1 MASFWNQLFEQ
12 TANTR
17 KEEASRQNRRRTLRD
32 GRMVRRVFFAVL
44 ALGCIATLMISPALA
59 DKDKSLQAQKLIDEG
74 KYKQAVQA
82 FTAVI
87 AQKPTDADGYRG
99 RAEALLMLDRYSD
112 ALSDYSRLVAYV
124 LPVNSNAV
132 SDVYA
137 SYDARLAKKPKD
149 LPALTGA
156 CFVHWWS
163 YDSQVAAD
171 LADSILLRHP
181 KSVFGKLFRGSSNLF
196 AGNNPIQAVN
206 DLDRAIQLAPCNPHV
221 RFIVSDAYTYAL
233 PDPNIAF
240 AQAMLALMEGID
252 TPRIH
257 AILASAFFA
266 FGDYNSAANELF
278 VHVDLV
284 TSDIV
289 NLAPLASATD
299 VTIHLVPRRTFS
311 IPVGAAAGDVLSIV
325 TNSPS
330 GEISDSIV
338 VLLAPDGTPVFGN
351 DDFNGFYAGFDWTVS
366 VAGTYELLVTSFESI
381 GTGQLVV
388 TRN

>member
-1 MASFWNQLFEQ
+1 MESFWNQLFEQ

-17 KEEASRQNRRRTLRD
+17 RDVASRQNRRRTLRD

-59 DKDKSLQAQKLIDEG
+59 DNDESLQAQKLINEG

-156 CFVHWWS
+156 CFVH
-163 YDSQVAAD
+163 
-171 LADSILLRHP
+171 
-181 KSVFGKLFRGSSNLF
+181 
-196 AGNNPIQAVN
+196 
-206 DLDRAIQLAPCNPHV
+206 
-221 RFIVSDAYTYAL
+221 
-233 PDPNIAF
+233 
-240 AQAMLALMEGID
+240 
-252 TPRIH
+252 
-257 AILASAFFA
+257 
-266 FGDYNSAANELF
+266 
-278 VHVDLV
+278 
-284 TSDIV
+284 
-289 NLAPLASATD
+289 
-299 VTIHLVPRRTFS
+299 
-311 IPVGAAAGDVLSIV
+311 
-325 TNSPS
+325 
-330 GEISDSIV
+330 
-338 VLLAPDGTPVFGN
+338 
-351 DDFNGFYAGFDWTVS
+351 
-366 VAGTYELLVTSFESI
+366 
-381 GTGQLVV
+381 
-388 TRN
+388 